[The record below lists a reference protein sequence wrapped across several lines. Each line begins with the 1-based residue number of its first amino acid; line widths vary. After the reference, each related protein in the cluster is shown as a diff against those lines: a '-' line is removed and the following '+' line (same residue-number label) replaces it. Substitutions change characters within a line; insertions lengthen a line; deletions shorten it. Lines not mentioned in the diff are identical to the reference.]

1 MTQLFSDRKFVD
13 TFSTRN
19 VVFESYAGFDKAGD
33 LVLRT
38 CMEFAHNGRIKRT
51 KVIKTTDMSVHAI
64 HTAVGEYQA
73 EVLDIINV
81 LEDYVS
87 WVRSGKVEVFS
98 EFIGTDES
106 PLYFHG
112 HCTKGYPSLFIFGQE
127 LHSLE
132 LYGKGTLKS
141 QGEKVPYIERIE
153 SLAECYREHLKALD
167 AIPANAFK
175 GAYVERPAHI
185 NVAFTQAKSA

>member
-1 MTQLFSDRKFVD
+1 MTQLINNRTFVE

-38 CMEFAHNGRIKRT
+38 NMEFAHNGRIKRV
-51 KVIKTTDMSVHAI
+51 KIIKTEGKSVHNI
-64 HTAVGEYQA
+64 YTEVGEYQA

-81 LEDYVS
+81 LEDYCS
-87 WVRSGKVEVFS
+87 WVNSGQVEVFS
-98 EFIGTDES
+98 EFIGTDDN

-112 HCTKGYPSLFIFGQE
+112 HRSKGYPSLFIFGQE

-132 LYGKGTLKS
+132 LYGKGTLKT
-141 QGEKVPYIERIE
+141 QGESHPYVERIE

-167 AIPANAFK
+167 AIPAHVFK
-175 GAYVERPAHI
+175 GGYVARVTHLSNENA
-185 NVAFTQAKSA
+185 A